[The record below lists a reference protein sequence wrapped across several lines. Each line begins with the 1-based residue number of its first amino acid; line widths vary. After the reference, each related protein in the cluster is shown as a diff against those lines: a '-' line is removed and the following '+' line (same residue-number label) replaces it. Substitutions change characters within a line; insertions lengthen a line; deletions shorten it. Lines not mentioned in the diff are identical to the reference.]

1 VSDLRRLPI
10 GLLFISPWLVHFL
23 LLNAYPMVA
32 SFYYSLTAYSVLR
45 PPVFIGLENY
55 AVLFT
60 DDPRFTTALYN
71 TVYYT
76 VGAVGVGTVAA
87 IGMALLLNLRVR
99 GQAFYRTVFYLPSV
113 TPIVAASIVWLWFL
127 NPQYGVMTSILG
139 FFGLPSVGW
148 LSDPAWAKPSLVLLS
163 IWGVGNAVVIYLAG
177 LQDVPRELYE
187 AAEMDGANPWRKLW
201 HVTLPMLSPVILF
214 NVVVGMIGAFQT
226 FAQVYILT
234 QGGPADSTLLYAYYL
249 YVSAFQYFKMGY
261 ASAMAWI
268 MFVLVLVATIIIF
281 RASGRFVHYGGA
293 R

>member
-1 VSDLRRLPI
+1 
-10 GLLFISPWLVHFL
+10 
-23 LLNAYPMVA
+23 M
-32 SFYYSLTAYSVLR
+32 
-45 PPVFIGLENY
+45 
-55 AVLFT
+55 
-60 DDPRFTTALYN
+60 
-71 TVYYT
+71 
-76 VGAVGVGTVAA
+76 
-87 IGMALLLNLRVR
+87 
-99 GQAFYRTVFYLPSV
+99 
-113 TPIVAASIVWLWFL
+113 
-127 NPQYGVMTSILG
+127 
-139 FFGLPSVGW
+139 
-148 LSDPAWAKPSLVLLS
+148 
-163 IWGVGNAVVIYLAG
+163 VIYLAG

-187 AAEMDGANPWRKLW
+187 AADMEGANAWRRLW
-201 HVTLPMLSPVILF
+201 HITLPMLSPVILF